1 MNIVICEDD
10 KVYGNYIEQVL
21 VSYIELNNSNSR
33 IVINVEKANEVIDY
47 VHGNPEVTLYFLD
60 IKLKE
65 GISGFDIASEIRK
78 YDHISHIVF
87 ITNYGEMM
95 PLTYEYKFEALDYI
109 VKGQTGEVK
118 RKICECLDYA
128 EKRQKVGYDKCLNI
142 QNKRSNIS
150 IPFDEICYIGSI
162 KSSHKLVL
170 YYENG
175 MIEFYALLKDVEKK
189 LDDRFLRCH
198 KSIIINKDK
207 ITRVDKKDHTLTLSE
222 KYKCEYA
229 SRYKGVLE
237 KWI

>member
-10 KVYGNYIEQVL
+10 KIYGNYIEQIL
-21 VSYIELNNSNSR
+21 KECIDLNNYNYMIVLNSE
-33 IVINVEKANEVIDY
+33 NADEVMDY
-47 VHGNPEVTLYFLD
+47 IHNNSEVALYFID
-60 IKLKE
+60 IKLKTV
-65 GISGFDIASEIRK
+65 ISGFDIANEIRK

-87 ITNYGEMM
+87 ITNYDEFM

-162 KSSHKLVL
+162 KSSHKLIL

-175 MIEFYALLKDVEKK
+175 MIEFYALLKEVEKK
-189 LDDRFLRCH
+189 LDNRFLRCH
-198 KSIIINKDK
+198 KSIIVNKDK
-207 ITRVDKKDHTLTLSE
+207 ITEVDKKEHMLTVSG
-222 KYKCEYA
+222 KYKCEY
-229 SRYKGVLE
+229 SKRYKGVLE
-237 KWI
+237 KWN